1 MFLPNRI
8 IKSRIHVTA
17 FTAAALVGCGG
28 SDDGRATMADATAL
42 VFTDSTHHVDAL
54 AREAALVEHPS
65 GALFVSGYG
74 DPGPKLWRSD
84 DGGST
89 WERVFVGTE
98 ADGAVANSD
107 MDLAVGP
114 DGTLYFATMGYDRTV
129 LEGTHIVVGVSHDV
143 GVNWS
148 WTRLSET
155 RFDDRPWVAVAPDGT
170 AHVIWNDGAGVCHAV
185 STDGGVTWT
194 ERPRIHPLGGSSH
207 LAVGPNGEVAV
218 RVVPV
223 SASGNR
229 LDPGVELVAV
239 STDGGMSWQKHEPPG
254 ERIWESPLE
263 NPDVPRWVEP
273 LAWDAAGAL
282 YYLWSEGND
291 LWLGRSVDQ
300 GGTWTT
306 WPVAQGDRVTY
317 FPYLIARG
325 PGELA
330 ATWFTGLGNDMQG
343 HVALLYMGA
352 EPGDAAPKVIRSEPF
367 VPDSWGLPGFGDPE
381 VRDTAGEYL
390 TVIFLSDG
398 GLAVV
403 STIQDTRVNR
413 LGFSWWKLEAQ

>member
-1 MFLPNRI
+1 
-8 IKSRIHVTA
+8 
-17 FTAAALVGCGG
+17 
-28 SDDGRATMADATAL
+28 
-42 VFTDSTHHVDAL
+42 VDAL

-65 GALFVSGYG
+65 GTLFVSGYG
-74 DPGPKLWRSD
+74 DPGPKVWQSD

-89 WERVFVGTE
+89 WQRVFVGTE

-107 MDLAVGP
+107 THLAVAP
-114 DGTLYFATMGYDRTV
+114 DGTLYLATMAFDRTV

-143 GVNWS
+143 GANWS

-170 AHVIWNDGAGVCHAV
+170 AHVIWNDGAGVSHAI
-185 STDGGVTWT
+185 STDGGVTWV

-218 RVVPV
+218 RVTPA
-223 SASGNR
+223 SASGSR

-239 STDGGMSWQKHEPPG
+239 STDGGKSWQKHEPPG
-254 ERIWESPLE
+254 ERIWGSPLE

-273 LAWDAAGAL
+273 MAWDAAGAL
-282 YYLWSEGND
+282 YYMWSEGND
-291 LWLGRSVDQ
+291 LWLGRSLDQ
-300 GGTWTT
+300 GSSWTT
-306 WPVAQGDRVTY
+306 WPVVQGDRVTY

-330 ATWFTGLGNDMQG
+330 ATWFSGLGNDLKA
-343 HVALLYMGA
+343 HVAMIHAGA
-352 EPGDAAPKVIRSEPF
+352 EPGGAAPEVIRSEPLIL
-367 VPDSWGLPGFGDPE
+367 DSWGLPGFGDPD
-381 VRDTAGEYL
+381 VRDAAGEYL
-390 TVIFLSDG
+390 TVIFRGDG

-403 STIQDTRVNR
+403 STIQNSKADRF
-413 LGFSWWKLEAQ
+413 GFSWWKLEAR